1 MGKRSRAGAARSDQ
15 ATGWR
20 RGRPPPGVRHARAR
34 QRAGSNGRRSA
45 AAGEIWWR
53 AARAVVA
60 AAAATVPA
68 TAHAPEPAKEEG
80 GKKKIRVS
88 LCLDQGEK
96 GNRAG
101 AQKKEI
107 TGESRGLW
115 FPRLSGL
122 TSSDP
127 NGKKDKGNPL
137 IFLDCGSGGV
147 PIPRKKPRLNGNALE
162 GVGSMRGEKKRYQP
176 TKTQGEAEE
185 MLPPGHMKRKDS
197 GEPWTRSILCS
208 NHGLLNKL
216 PFAIHAL
223 SINQNW

>member
-1 MGKRSRAGAARSDQ
+1 MTRRLGGDEDGHRRACVTRVRVNEPDL
-15 ATGWR
+15 TGGEAQLPGRYGGVRQGRLWR
-20 RGRPPPGVRHARAR
+20 RRRRRRLFQPLRMR
-34 QRAGSNGRRSA
+34 QSRQKRK
-45 AAGEIWWR
+45 GE
-53 AARAVVA
+53 
-60 AAAATVPA
+60 
-68 TAHAPEPAKEEG
+68 
-80 GKKKIRVS
+80 KKIRVS

-127 NGKKDKGNPL
+127 NGKKDKRNPL

-185 MLPPGHMKRKDS
+185 MLPPGHMNRKDS